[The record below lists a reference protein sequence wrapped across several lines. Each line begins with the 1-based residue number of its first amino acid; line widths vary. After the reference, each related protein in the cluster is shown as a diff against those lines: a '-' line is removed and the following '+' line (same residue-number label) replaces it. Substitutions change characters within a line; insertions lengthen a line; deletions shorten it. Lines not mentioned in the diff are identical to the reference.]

1 MQRVLEEN
9 KMKNKKHL
17 NGLSLV
23 PPKPD
28 VCQECAVKHRLD
40 EPHNLESLYYQM
52 HFKAEHG
59 RFPTWE
65 DAIAHCEERIKK
77 MWREELT
84 KLGVE
89 IS

>member
-1 MQRVLEEN
+1 MKTLEQ
-9 KMKNKKHL
+9 L
-17 NGLSLV
+17 NGMVLL

-28 VCQECAVKHRLD
+28 VCQECAGKHGPD

-59 RFPTWE
+59 RWPTWE
-65 DAIAHCEERIKK
+65 DAISHCKERIKK

-84 KLGVE
+84 KLGVVIKE
-89 IS
+89 RNLDT